1 MVHDPSS
8 IILLMTVDVVVQP
21 MKQHTLCAGNFER
34 QWTVPFFL
42 FFVVLGFSVSLCTQY
57 TNDDWM

>member
-1 MVHDPSS
+1 
-8 IILLMTVDVVVQP
+8 MTVDVVVQP

-42 FFVVLGFSVSLCTQY
+42 SFRCLVIFRVVVHTKQHE
-57 TNDDWM
+57 